1 VAVGRSTQR
10 PRFNHLFRAAVI
22 IRRSH
27 GKNRQQDRGFRRRAR
42 ASARHG
48 GSEGARLGQR
58 QQIAKTLEE
67 IRDTATKLLDDL
79 GHRAQA
85 GVGRGRRAAI
95 STGSAKRPKR
105 RRTMSAEAREK
116 IRQAQL
122 KRWAK
127 QKASER
133 K

>member
-1 VAVGRSTQR
+1 MAKTDSKIEDFAEELGRLLGT
-10 PRFNHLFRAAVI
+10 AEA
-22 IRRSH
+22 
-27 GKNRQQDRGFRRRAR
+27 KARGW
-42 ASARHG
+42 
-48 GSEGARLGQR
+48 LGQR

-85 GVGRGRRAAI
+85 GTRRGRPTATSGA
-95 STGSAKRPKR
+95 GRPKR
-105 RRTMSAEAREK
+105 RRMMSAEAREK

-127 QKASER
+127 QKADR

>member
-1 VAVGRSTQR
+1 MAKTDSKIEDFAEELGRLLGT
-10 PRFNHLFRAAVI
+10 AEA
-22 IRRSH
+22 
-27 GKNRQQDRGFRRRAR
+27 KARGW
-42 ASARHG
+42 
-48 GSEGARLGQR
+48 LGQR

-79 GHRAQA
+79 GHRARA
-85 GVGRGRRAAI
+85 GVGRGRSAAM
-95 STGSAKRPKR
+95 STGSARRPKR
-105 RRTMSAEAREK
+105 RRRMSAEAREK

>member
-1 VAVGRSTQR
+1 MAKTDSKIEDFAEELGRLLGT
-10 PRFNHLFRAAVI
+10 AEA
-22 IRRSH
+22 
-27 GKNRQQDRGFRRRAR
+27 KARGW
-42 ASARHG
+42 
-48 GSEGARLGQR
+48 LGQR

-79 GHRAQA
+79 GHRPQA
-85 GVGRGRRAAI
+85 GVRRGRRTATPG
-95 STGSAKRPKR
+95 TGRPKR
-105 RRTMSAEAREK
+105 RRTMSAEARER

-127 QKASER
+127 QKALER

>member
-1 VAVGRSTQR
+1 MAKTDSKIEDFAEELGRLLGT
-10 PRFNHLFRAAVI
+10 AEA
-22 IRRSH
+22 
-27 GKNRQQDRGFRRRAR
+27 KARGW
-42 ASARHG
+42 
-48 GSEGARLGQR
+48 LGQR

-85 GVGRGRRAAI
+85 GTRRGRRTATSGA
-95 STGSAKRPKR
+95 GRPKR
-105 RRTMSAEAREK
+105 RRMMSAEAREK

-127 QKASER
+127 QKADR

>member
-1 VAVGRSTQR
+1 MAKTDSKIEDFAEELGRLLGT
-10 PRFNHLFRAAVI
+10 AEA
-22 IRRSH
+22 
-27 GKNRQQDRGFRRRAR
+27 KARGW
-42 ASARHG
+42 
-48 GSEGARLGQR
+48 LGQR

-79 GHRAQA
+79 GHRARA
-85 GVGRGRRAAI
+85 GMRRGRRPAMSA
-95 STGSAKRPKR
+95 GSAGRKR